1 MSEER
6 ITLRIS
12 LPLPFPSAAPL
23 INPGKS
29 RICIFAPRCSIT
41 PGIQVRVVNAYP
53 PVSECASVTFEMSV
67 DFPTEGN
74 PTKATVASPDFRTS
88 NPLPPPLAFEWAAAF
103 SSLSLSWAILAFN
116 FPMWALVALFF
127 WVLSI
132 SARIISI
139 CSLIVAKPNPPVSGL
154 GWLFLKALTPHA
166 ATSPCLLGAAM
177 PSNGTGRWIPSWGWI

>member
-41 PGIQVRVVNAYP
+41 PGIHVSVVKAYP
-53 PVSECASVTFEMSV
+53 PASEWASVTLEINV
-67 DFPTEGN
+67 DLPTEGK
-74 PTKATVASPDFRTS
+74 PTSETVASPDFLTS
-88 NPLPPPLAFEWAAAF
+88 KPLPPPLAFECAAAF

-127 WVLSI
+127 CVLSI

-139 CSLIVAKPNPPVSGL
+139 CSLIVAIR
-154 GWLFLKALTPHA
+154 TPLLLWNR
-166 ATSPCLLGAAM
+166 PCSSILL
-177 PSNGTGRWIPSWGWI
+177 PLPTEIFHSLVF